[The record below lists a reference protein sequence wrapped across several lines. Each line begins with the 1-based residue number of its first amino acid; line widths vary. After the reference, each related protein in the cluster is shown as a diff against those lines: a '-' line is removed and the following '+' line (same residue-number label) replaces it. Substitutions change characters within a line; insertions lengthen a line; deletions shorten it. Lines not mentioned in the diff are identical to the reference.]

1 MIKFLTIV
9 RHGETDLNKRGIVQ
23 GRGIDSD
30 LNETGRMQAEQF
42 YQLYKDEKF
51 DKLYTSTLKRTH
63 QTMAHFISTGI
74 AWEQL
79 SALDELDWGIFE
91 GVEGSDAIRK
101 SFKELTNK
109 WVSGDYTAHFEGGES
124 PLDLIARQKQGL
136 ARILSVPEEENVLIC
151 MHGRALRI
159 FLCYL
164 TGEPLSKM
172 DLFPHQNLSMYKLEY
187 TGTDF
192 RILEFNNIV
201 HLNSE
206 IQEG

>member
-1 MIKFLTIV
+1 
-9 RHGETDLNKRGIVQ
+9 
-23 GRGIDSD
+23 
-30 LNETGRMQAEQF
+30 
-42 YQLYKDEKF
+42 
-51 DKLYTSTLKRTH
+51 
-63 QTMAHFISTGI
+63 MAHFISTGI